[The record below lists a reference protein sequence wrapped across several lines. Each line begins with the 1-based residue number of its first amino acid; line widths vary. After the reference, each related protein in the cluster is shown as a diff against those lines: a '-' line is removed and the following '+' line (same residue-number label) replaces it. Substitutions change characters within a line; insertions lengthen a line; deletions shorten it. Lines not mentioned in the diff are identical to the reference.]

1 MGAMRDAVAAVLA
14 GRATSR
20 PATIYRLAEIVVV
33 CGGIAAMMLATTDL
47 FDGRGKARM
56 LAVVGVGLACFAVD
70 WLLRLWIAP
79 LAVPQLTAARARLRW
94 LRSGPGVIGL
104 IAIVPMAAAAP
115 FDWSSSGAPLFAVL
129 WVLRFGQYAKGTAM
143 LLDVLRRESEAVL
156 GVLFA
161 FAALLLLGSVG
172 AYLLERG
179 AQPDKFGS
187 VPHALWWAIVTL
199 TTTGYGDVV
208 PVTLFGRM
216 VAGMMMIAGI
226 IVFGLLAG
234 ILATGFSQEVRRHEF
249 LRNWDLVKQVPIFH
263 DIGPGTVADLAALL
277 RPRDLPP
284 RAVLWRRGDAGS
296 AMYFIVSGEVEI
308 LIEPPLRLGAGDFF
322 GEMALLNDRPRNATV
337 MTTEPCQL
345 LELDIADFR
354 ALASKTPE
362 LVRSI
367 EVEADRR
374 QAGEPNRPP
383 AR

>member
-1 MGAMRDAVAAVLA
+1 LSGESVP
-14 GRATSR
+14 GGGSR
-20 PATIYRLAEIVVV
+20 IGERFPALRSRNFRL
-33 CGGIAAMMLATTDL
+33 
-47 FDGRGKARM
+47 
-56 LAVVGVGLACFAVD
+56 
-70 WLLRLWIAP
+70 LWIGQAISATGTRMQFWAINWQ
-79 LAVPQLTAARARLRW
+79 LYALTHSAKALGLLGLFRFVP
-94 LRSGPGVIGL
+94 
-104 IAIVPMAAAAP
+104 IVLL
-115 FDWSSSGAPLFAVL
+115 SLLGAPLFAVL

-172 AYLLERG
+172 AYLLERD

-208 PVTLFGRM
+208 PVTIFGRM

-296 AMYFIVSGEVEI
+296 SMFFIVSGEVEV
-308 LIEPPLRLGAGDFF
+308 LIEPPLRLGAGNFF

-337 MTTEPCQL
+337 MTTEACQL

-354 ALASKTPE
+354 SLASKTPD

-367 EVEADRR
+367 EVEAGRR
-374 QAGEPNRPP
+374 QGTGPKAPP